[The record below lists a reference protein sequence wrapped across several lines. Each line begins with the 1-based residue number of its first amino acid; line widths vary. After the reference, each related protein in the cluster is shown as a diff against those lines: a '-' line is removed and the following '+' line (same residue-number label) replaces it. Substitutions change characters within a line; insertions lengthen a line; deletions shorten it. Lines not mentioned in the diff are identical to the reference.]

1 MLADLSE
8 NGFAILTGVFTC
20 QQMDSLGRELQAALD
35 RSGAQSTLQSR
46 GKTYGSRNL
55 IEVFPQVVD
64 LVLASS
70 LRDFACEVLGPKAG
84 IVRVLYF
91 DKPTGRS
98 WSLPW
103 HRDKTIAVQRND
115 LPSNL
120 FRHPTT
126 KAGIPHVEAPA
137 QILERML
144 TLRIHIDAMNSS
156 NGPLYVI
163 PCSHRDALDHPP
175 VELHCDAGDVLAMRP
190 LLSHSSIAS
199 AANAATGRRIVHFE
213 LAGDPV
219 LPDGYEWRWYAA
231 LR

>member
-8 NGFAILTGVFTC
+8 RGYALLARVFTRS
-20 QQMDSLGRELQAALD
+20 QMESLGRELHGALE
-35 RSGAQSTLQSR
+35 SGDAEATLQSR

-91 DKPTGRS
+91 DKPPGRS

-103 HRDKTIAVQRND
+103 HKDKTIAVQRND
-115 LPSNL
+115 LQSDL
-120 FRHPTT
+120 FRRPTT
-126 KAGIPHVEAPA
+126 KAGIPHVEAPV
-137 QILERML
+137 QVLERML
-144 TLRIHIDAMNSS
+144 TLRVHIDAMTAS

-163 PCSHRDALDHPP
+163 PGSHCDAHDRPP
-175 VELHCDAGDVLAMRP
+175 VELHCEPGDVLAMRP

-199 AANAATGRRIVHFE
+199 APDVVGHRRIVHFE
-213 LAGDPV
+213 LASDLV
-219 LPDGYEWRWYAA
+219 LPDGYEWRWF
-231 LR
+231 LPL